1 MPGLNIIEIIAGILL
16 CKVVNHSCPDT
27 VDERVI
33 NMKPNSVYTRYV
45 TYKSQLYSLTPL
57 QA

>member
-1 MPGLNIIEIIAGILL
+1 M
-16 CKVVNHSCPDT
+16 VNHSCPDT